1 MRNFDLA
8 LSGSLDKQV
17 LKNRRETLRADV
29 CDAVI
34 QHRVTPVINLPPDGL
49 FGVVLDSGANERAVG
64 ESVLT
69 VPGSPVTAYVI
80 PTNEEQQIARECLAQ
95 LP

>member
-1 MRNFDLA
+1 MIGDPIAHSRSPQMHNPA
-8 LSGSLDKQV
+8 
-17 LKNRRETLRADV
+17 LRADV
-29 CDAVI
+29 LA
-34 QHRVTPVINLPPDGL
+34 RLGL